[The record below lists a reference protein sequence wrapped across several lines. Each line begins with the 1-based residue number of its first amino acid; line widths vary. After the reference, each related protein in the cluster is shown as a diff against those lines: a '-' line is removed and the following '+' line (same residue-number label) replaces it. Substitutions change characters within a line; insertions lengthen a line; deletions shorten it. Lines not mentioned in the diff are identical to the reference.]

1 MRASI
6 AWIAPALLAPAL
18 AAAQQIDVSRLEIQ
32 VEKLGG
38 SVYLLRS
45 VARVGDRV
53 LAGPGGNIAASVGD
67 DGVVLVDAPDLPLL
81 PKLRAALSRIG
92 DRPVRLVVNTH
103 WHPDHVGANG
113 PLQRQAPILAHE
125 NVRVRMASGGVVAG
139 VDEPRAPT
147 DALPTLTFDGGAML
161 QLNGEEIRVIHF
173 PAGHTDGDVV
183 VWFTRSNVV
192 HMGDEFVTYGFPL
205 VDRDSGG
212 SAQGMLDAVRA
223 VVAMVPPDAK
233 VIPGHGKPSTVADL
247 RAYAAMLEEAIA
259 RVRRGIAA
267 GRSAEQLK
275 REKVLAGLESWSGF
289 VTTDAFVEGLH
300 GELSATSGSG
310 ARGAR

>member
-1 MRASI
+1 MRAST
-6 AWIAPALLAPAL
+6 AWVVPALLAPAL
-18 AAAQQIDVSRLEIQ
+18 AAAQPSDVSKLEIQ

-53 LAGPGGNIAASVGD
+53 LAGPGGNVAASVGD
-67 DGVVLVDAPDLPLL
+67 DGVVLVDAPDAPLL
-81 PKLRAALSRIG
+81 PKFRAALRGIG
-92 DRPVRLVVNTH
+92 DERVRLVVSTH

-113 PLQRQAPILAHE
+113 QLQRQAPILAHE
-125 NVRVRMASGGVVAG
+125 NVRRRMASGGVVAG
-139 VDEPRAPT
+139 AEEPRAAR
-147 DALPTLTFDGGAML
+147 DALPALTFDRGATL
-161 QLNGEEIRVIHF
+161 HLNGEEIRVIHF
-173 PAGHTDGDVV
+173 PAGHTDGDAV

-192 HMGDEFVTYGFPL
+192 HMGDDFVTYGFPL
-205 VDRDSGG
+205 VDREGGG
-212 SAQGMLDAVRA
+212 SAQGMLGAVRA
-223 VVAMVPPDAK
+223 VIAMVPPDAK

-247 RAYAAMLEEAIA
+247 RAYAAMLEDAIA

-275 REKVLAGLESWSGF
+275 RENVLGGLESWSGF

-300 GELSATSGSG
+300 DELSG
-310 ARGAR
+310 ANGAPRPR